1 MCRNL
6 TCFELSSAVAS
17 AASVQRASTSSASG
31 TARLASTATDH
42 NPERAPPSGVASAN
56 TVHASVHDAARHA
69 SAGKDHTTEPVAHIA
84 DHLRDSA
91 STGQQSSVDV
101 GTVPFRGTSA
111 DLLPCASLPPAAFPG
126 P

>member
-1 MCRNL
+1 M
-6 TCFELSSAVAS
+6 
-17 AASVQRASTSSASG
+17 SSASG
-31 TARLASTATDH
+31 AARLASTATDH

-91 STGQQSSVDV
+91 STGQQSSVAV